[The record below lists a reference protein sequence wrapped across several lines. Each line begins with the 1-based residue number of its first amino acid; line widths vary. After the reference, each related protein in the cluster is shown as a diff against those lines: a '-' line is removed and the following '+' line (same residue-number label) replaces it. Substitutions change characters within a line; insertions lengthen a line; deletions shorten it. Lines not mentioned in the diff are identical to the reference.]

1 MAKPV
6 NSQKTLTNLKATIS
20 DRAIEAQRLLHDV
33 KHLKGHLSVSFADW
47 KATRGIEFVERGS
60 DQWEAMLSALSDE
73 YAEFANAKRLYR
85 NAQRRLETA
94 VRWYEDA
101 AWLS

>member
-6 NSQKTLTNLKATIS
+6 NSQKTLTNLKETVG
-20 DRAIEAQRLLHDV
+20 DRAIEAQRLLRDV
-33 KHLKGHLSVSFADW
+33 RHLKGHLSVSFADW

-60 DQWEAMLSALSDE
+60 DQWEEMLKALSED
-73 YAEFANAKRLYR
+73 YAELENARRLYR

-94 VRWYEDA
+94 IRWYVDA
-101 AWLS
+101 AWAS